1 MADDDCL
8 TEELV
13 VRHGGQYDPELLQR
27 LTLSGLRLARLG
39 AGLARCTALRVLDLA
54 RNKLQHLDGVEVCA
68 SLERLLVARNE
79 LTRFGF
85 VAGLAK
91 LDHLDARANALQDVD
106 AVAADLR
113 PCAALASLEL
123 RSDDGSDANPC
134 CAAPSYAATLRGA
147 LPALRVLDG
156 ASLALADAAADRARA
171 RSPPRP
177 STRRRR
183 RPTTGSAD
191 EGFDDAAA
199 PGNARPA
206 GERGRGAPAKAARTG
221 SARRW
226 TTASQP
232 PRRRLGGRPG
242 KLTL

>member
-1 MADDDCL
+1 MADEDSL

-123 RSDDGSDANPC
+123 RSDDGSDATGDFVRNGG
-134 CAAPSYAATLRGA
+134 LRAFDA
-147 LPALRVLDG
+147 LFERTDFKISDGEPAH
-156 ASLALADAAADRARA
+156 ALFKRTA
-171 RSPPRP
+171 
-177 STRRRR
+177 R
-183 RPTTGSAD
+183 RPHIIPQRRTIPTTS
-191 EGFDDAAA
+191 
-199 PGNARPA
+199 
-206 GERGRGAPAKAARTG
+206 
-221 SARRW
+221 SH
-226 TTASQP
+226 
-232 PRRRLGGRPG
+232 
-242 KLTL
+242 

>member
-147 LPALRVLDG
+147 LPAESGAALRS
-156 ASLALADAAADRARA
+156 SLLGRRADAAIAIRH
-171 RSPPRP
+171 
-177 STRRRR
+177 
-183 RPTTGSAD
+183 
-191 EGFDDAAA
+191 
-199 PGNARPA
+199 
-206 GERGRGAPAKAARTG
+206 
-221 SARRW
+221 
-226 TTASQP
+226 
-232 PRRRLGGRPG
+232 
-242 KLTL
+242 

>member
-156 ASLALADAAADRARA
+156 ASLALADADRLRA
-171 RSPPRP
+171 EMEHGVA
-177 STRRRR
+177 T
-183 RPTTGSAD
+183 
-191 EGFDDAAA
+191 
-199 PGNARPA
+199 
-206 GERGRGAPAKAARTG
+206 AKAA
-221 SARRW
+221 
-226 TTASQP
+226 
-232 PRRRLGGRPG
+232 LGRSPG
-242 KLTL
+242 

>member
-156 ASLALADAAADRARA
+156 ASLALADAAATARA

-183 RPTTGSAD
+183 RPTTGRLRRRRR
-191 EGFDDAAA
+191 G
-199 PGNARPA
+199 GARQGAPA
-206 GERGRGAPAKAARTG
+206 GERGRGARPGGRGPAPRG
-221 SARRW
+221 DG
-226 TTASQP
+226 
-232 PRRRLGGRPG
+232 PRRRNRQGGAWAAARVS
-242 KLTL
+242 

>member
-91 LDHLDARANALQDVD
+91 LYVGEIVETARSAMEAHGEVGAIQPRHLREAHRTVREHDEVRAQCLKRPFALLQS
-106 AVAADLR
+106 R
-113 PCAALASLEL
+113 P
-123 RSDDGSDANPC
+123 RV
-134 CAAPSYAATLRGA
+134 RRKIGA
-147 LPALRVLDG
+147 L
-156 ASLALADAAADRARA
+156 
-171 RSPPRP
+171 
-177 STRRRR
+177 
-183 RPTTGSAD
+183 
-191 EGFDDAAA
+191 E
-199 PGNARPA
+199 
-206 GERGRGAPAKAARTG
+206 
-221 SARRW
+221 
-226 TTASQP
+226 
-232 PRRRLGGRPG
+232 
-242 KLTL
+242 

>member
-134 CAAPSYAATLRGA
+134 CACRCYAATLRGA

-156 ASLALADAAADRARA
+156 ASLALADADRLRA
-171 RSPPRP
+171 EMDHGVA
-177 STRRRR
+177 T
-183 RPTTGSAD
+183 
-191 EGFDDAAA
+191 
-199 PGNARPA
+199 
-206 GERGRGAPAKAARTG
+206 AKAA
-221 SARRW
+221 
-226 TTASQP
+226 
-232 PRRRLGGRPG
+232 LGRPPG
-242 KLTL
+242 

>member
-106 AVAADLR
+106 AVAAHMWMSDPTPRLPVMVARRIAQKGGRVAILR
-113 PCAALASLEL
+113 
-123 RSDDGSDANPC
+123 DDE
-134 CAAPSYAATLRGA
+134 
-147 LPALRVLDG
+147 
-156 ASLALADAAADRARA
+156 ALADEADPPWLRALL
-171 RSPPRP
+171 
-177 STRRRR
+177 
-183 RPTTGSAD
+183 
-191 EGFDDAAA
+191 
-199 PGNARPA
+199 
-206 GERGRGAPAKAARTG
+206 
-221 SARRW
+221 RW
-226 TTASQP
+226 GTCT
-232 PRRRLGGRPG
+232 
-242 KLTL
+242 

>member
-123 RSDDGSDANPC
+123 RSDDGSDANSC
-134 CAAPSYAATLRGA
+134 CAAPSYAATLRRA

-156 ASLALADAAADRARA
+156 ASLALADAAATARGA
-171 RSPPRP
+171 IAAAAVDAAAPAPDDWL
-177 STRRRR
+177 
-183 RPTTGSAD
+183 GD
-191 EGFDDAAA
+191 GFDDAAA
-199 PGNARPA
+199 PSKALRPA
-206 GERGRGAPAKAARTG
+206 NAAAARVRADADRLRAEMDHGVATAKAA
-221 SARRW
+221 
-226 TTASQP
+226 
-232 PRRRLGGRPG
+232 LGRPPG
-242 KLTL
+242 

>member
-1 MADDDCL
+1 M
-8 TEELV
+8 
-13 VRHGGQYDPELLQR
+13 RHGGQYDPELLQR

-113 PCAALASLEL
+113 PCAAPPRSSCGATTGRTRTPAARL
-123 RSDDGSDANPC
+123 RATPRRCAGRCRRCGSSTARPR
-134 CAAPSYAATLRGA
+134 PRG
-147 LPALRVLDG
+147 RG
-156 ASLALADAAADRARA
+156 RDRAR
-171 RSPPRP
+171 RDRRPRP

-183 RPTTGSAD
+183 RPTTGSATA
-191 EGFDDAAA
+191 DDAAA
-199 PGNARPA
+199 PGSAPGRRTRPRRA
-206 GERGRGAPAKAARTG
+206 SGRTRTG
-221 SARRW
+221 PRGDG
-226 TTASQP
+226 
-232 PRRRLGGRPG
+232 PRRRNRQGGAWAAARVS
-242 KLTL
+242 

>member
-1 MADDDCL
+1 MADEDSL

-91 LDHLDARANALQDVD
+91 LDHLDARANALQD
-106 AVAADLR
+106 L
-113 PCAALASLEL
+113 SLIHI
-123 RSDDGSDANPC
+123 
-134 CAAPSYAATLRGA
+134 
-147 LPALRVLDG
+147 
-156 ASLALADAAADRARA
+156 
-171 RSPPRP
+171 
-177 STRRRR
+177 
-183 RPTTGSAD
+183 
-191 EGFDDAAA
+191 
-199 PGNARPA
+199 
-206 GERGRGAPAKAARTG
+206 
-221 SARRW
+221 
-226 TTASQP
+226 
-232 PRRRLGGRPG
+232 
-242 KLTL
+242 

>member
-79 LTRFGF
+79 LARFGF

-156 ASLALADAAADRARA
+156 ASLALADAAATARGA
-171 RSPPRP
+171 I
-177 STRRRR
+177 
-183 RPTTGSAD
+183 
-191 EGFDDAAA
+191 AAA
-199 PGNARPA
+199 
-206 GERGRGAPAKAARTG
+206 
-221 SARRW
+221 
-226 TTASQP
+226 
-232 PRRRLGGRPG
+232 
-242 KLTL
+242 